1 MDCLA
6 NGNESTWR
14 LFVIDCCSLG
24 RFFLLCSQC
33 ALFRSP
39 VPALVHYLQR
49 TIYEKIA
56 RDPIAK
62 PAFGRNF
69 DDMEASTL
77 LNRTRN
83 GDFNASAN

>member
-1 MDCLA
+1 MRFVSFSGSGFGSLPSA
-6 NGNESTWR
+6 N
-14 LFVIDCCSLG
+14 
-24 RFFLLCSQC
+24 
-33 ALFRSP
+33 
-39 VPALVHYLQR
+39 
-49 TIYEKIA
+49 YEKIA

-83 GDFNASAN
+83 GDFNASAD